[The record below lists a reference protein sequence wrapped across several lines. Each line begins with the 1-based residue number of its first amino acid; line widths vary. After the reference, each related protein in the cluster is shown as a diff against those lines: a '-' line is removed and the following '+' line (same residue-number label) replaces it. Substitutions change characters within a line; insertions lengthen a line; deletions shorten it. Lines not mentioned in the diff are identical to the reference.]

1 MCRIPPTPR
10 TGNLWLYLFATAQEG
25 QMQAPIS
32 IPRQFDRYLLLVLCL
47 VALVLPS
54 LVLAQGYFGTVSGIL
69 TDPSGA
75 VVQGAKVTL
84 TDEHKGFTFHTTS
97 DSNGRYLFASIPPGT
112 YSVTVE
118 MQGFEK
124 TVRTHIK
131 LNVSENATANLSLKV
146 ATQAQ
151 RVEVKAQS
159 ETIALADAETGQVID
174 RRLINDLPIISRD
187 VTELT
192 YLTAGV
198 TDVDDQCHNCGSTN
212 FVSNGSRGAS
222 ADILMDGASV
232 TNFEPN
238 GGVTQAVYIPS
249 AEAVEEFKVQQTN
262 FSAEYGFS
270 GSSIL
275 NMVTRS
281 GTNRFHGSAYD
292 FIRNTI
298 TDANDW
304 FNDRNGQ
311 PIPPVHRHNYGGT
324 IGGPIFK
331 DKTFFFFDWD
341 GYRSSDM
348 QTYFAGVPD
357 QAMRNG
363 DFGEVC
369 TSQGGTFA
377 SGFCT
382 DGSGNALPSGQL
394 WDPYSGTYSS
404 TDGGPVRATPIPNN
418 RIDLYAS
425 PGNPA
430 LNGTPYQISGAPGDL
445 IDPVAQKV
453 MSLFPMPTASFA
465 NPTIYKNW
473 TISGAT
479 PSKRDQF
486 DIKIDHR
493 FSEKNLLSAKYS
505 QQWNST
511 VPFDCFKTIIDPC
524 GSGSNRTTAHIFAI
538 NDAYT
543 ISPTLL
549 LTATFGITRGAF
561 RALAYNSSLGSDP
574 LGTLGFP
581 EYLKAN
587 GFNGVP
593 AMFINDYTNAG
604 FPNAGNDPYGNYKQG
619 QTTGQLGFVVSKI
632 HGPHE
637 LKFGFEGRLH
647 QQNYIQTNAP
657 LGYFQFDNTG
667 SSQCPAVEGTTPC
680 SDGSI
685 AGGDSMA
692 SFMMGQLEGNG
703 SSYYEIQFQ
712 PATENYQYAW
722 FAQDNFKATPKLTLN
737 LGVRYDVS
745 LPRTDRFNHQNWFDP
760 NATSPLNGGNITYQD
775 PISNNNVTIPLRG
788 GEVFANSRQR
798 TNYITDW
805 HDVQP
810 RFGLA
815 YQFANKMVVRGGYG
829 IYYGQSRSGASGVVP
844 YGNAGFDE
852 YTNVV
857 NTYQNAGN
865 TPWLHLSDPFN
876 GRLNQPAGNSLGLLN
891 DVGFGANGTL
901 RKAAANQTPYEQSW
915 SLGIERQMPWNVVFD
930 VEYLGKKGTHLP
942 FSGTNSINILGPGVD
957 SIPLNSPNVN
967 NSCANLN
974 ISCLNTMVTNPFSS
988 ANGGPISDPN
998 STLGV
1003 NAPQVAYYQ
1012 LLLPYPQFT
1021 GVTTDVQ
1028 MIANSIYH
1036 GLQLSARKAFS
1047 NGLEFL
1053 VNYTWSKS
1061 IDDSS
1066 VGDDNVTWLGSLTS
1080 IQDPNKPWLE
1090 RSLSTFDTPSV
1101 LKFSYSY
1108 DLPIGRGRW
1117 LLGNMPRVLEAMV
1130 GGWKTN
1136 GIWVI
1141 SDGRPLVITVSN
1153 GGTPIPGFGAYATQ
1167 RPVITGTLRRNY
1179 GRDWQDQFFA
1189 DPNTAPTANS
1199 SVGDILNVP
1208 APFTFGNMPRTTAA
1222 VRTPL
1227 MFTSDL
1233 SVSKQFLLSSAHEGI
1248 RLEMRLEAQ
1257 NAFNHP
1263 LFSLGTPGAYGDST
1277 LNVGDPSFG
1286 IIPRMSP
1293 VGPRQVQLAAK
1304 VSF

>member
-1 MCRIPPTPR
+1 
-10 TGNLWLYLFATAQEG
+10 
-25 QMQAPIS
+25 MQAS
-32 IPRQFDRYLLLVLCL
+32 ASLRNYLPHFRFLRFFLFSAI
-47 VALVLPS
+47 ALVPAL
-54 LVLAQGYFGTVSGIL
+54 LFAQGYFGTVSGVL

-75 VVQGAKVTL
+75 VIQGAKVTL
-84 TDEHKGFTFHTTS
+84 LDEQKGYHFAATS
-97 DSNGRYLFASIPPGT
+97 DSNGRYLFASIPPGL
-112 YSVTVE
+112 YSLSAE
-118 MQGFEK
+118 MPGFEK
-124 TVRTHIK
+124 SVRAHIK
-131 LNVSENATANLSLKV
+131 LNISESPTANLTLKIAGGTQTV
-146 ATQAQ
+146 QVEAQAQ
-151 RVEVKAQS
+151 G
-159 ETIALADAETGQVID
+159 IATEDATTGQVID
-174 RRLINDLPIISRD
+174 RRFINDLPIIDRD

-192 YLTAGV
+192 YLAPGI
-198 TDVDDQCHNCGSTN
+198 TDMDDQCHNCGSTN

-249 AEAVEEFKVQQTN
+249 AEAIEEFKVQQTN

-270 GSSIL
+270 GASIL

-281 GTNRFHGSAYD
+281 GTNAFHGSAYD

-311 PIPPVHRHNYGGT
+311 SLPPVHRHNYGGT

-331 DKTFFFFDWD
+331 NKTFFFFDWD

-348 QTYFAGVPD
+348 MTYFAGVPD
-357 QAMRNG
+357 TAMRAG

-369 TSQGGTFA
+369 TSQGGA
-377 SGFCT
+377 GF
-382 DGSGNALPSGQL
+382 DPNGNCIDSNGQPFITGQL
-394 WDPYSGTYSS
+394 YDPYSGYN
-404 TDGGPVRATPIPNN
+404 DANFGGAHRQIIIPFNN
-418 RIDLYAS
+418 IGTYAS
-425 PGNPA
+425 PGTNGLPIQPNPQLPA
-430 LNGTPYQISGAPGDL
+430 QYQPTPGVPGNL
-445 IDPVAQKV
+445 IDPVAKNV
-453 MSLFPMPTASFA
+453 MNLFPMPTPSYS

-473 TISGAT
+473 TASGAT
-479 PSKRDQF
+479 PSKGDQF

-493 FSEKNLLSAKYS
+493 FSEKNLVSAKYS
-505 QQWNST
+505 QQWSSSS
-511 VPFDCFKTIIDPC
+511 PYDCFNNVIDPC
-524 GSGSNRTTAHIFAI
+524 GSGTNTSTAHVFAI
-538 NDAYT
+538 TDAYT
-543 ISPTLL
+543 FSPTLL
-549 LTATFGITRGAF
+549 LSTTFGITRGTM
-561 RALAYNSSLGSDP
+561 LINAYNSSHGADP

-593 AMFINDYTNAG
+593 GMFINDYANAG
-604 FPNAGNDPYGNYKQG
+604 FPNAGNNPYGNYKQG
-619 QTTGQLGFVVSKI
+619 QTTGQLSFVLSKI
-632 HGPHE
+632 HGPHD

-657 LGYFQFDNTG
+657 LGYFQFNNTG
-667 SSQCPAVEGTTPC
+667 SSLCPFVDDFADC
-680 SDGSI
+680 
-685 AGGDSMA
+685 GGDSMA
-692 SFMMGQLEGNG
+692 SFLMGQMWGNG
-703 SSYYEIQFQ
+703 NSFYEIQFQ

-737 LGVRYDVS
+737 LGLRYDVS

-760 NATSPLNGGNITYQD
+760 NVTSPLNNGQISYTDPVSGN
-775 PISNNNVTIPLRG
+775 SVTVPLRG
-788 GEVFANSRQR
+788 GEEFASSGQR

-805 HDVQP
+805 HDLQP

-815 YQFANKMVVRGGYG
+815 FQFAPKMVMRGGYG

-844 YGNAGFDE
+844 YGNAGFSE
-852 YTNVV
+852 YTQVIT
-857 NTYQNAGN
+857 TYQNAGAS
-865 TPWLHLSDPFN
+865 PWLHLNNPYPN
-876 GRLNQPAGNSLGLLN
+876 PLNQPAGRSLGLLN
-891 DVGFGANGTL
+891 DVGYGANGPLRTL
-901 RKAAANQTPYEQSW
+901 SANKTPYEQSW
-915 SLGIERQMPWNVVFD
+915 SLGLERQMPWNVVFD

-942 FSGTNSINILGPGVD
+942 FSGTNSIDILGPWVEG
-957 SIPLNSPNVN
+957 IPLSSPDPN
-967 NSCANLN
+967 NPCATRNM
-974 ISCLNTMVTNPFSS
+974 SCLNSLVTNPFSS
-988 ANGGPISDPN
+988 ANGGPIKDPN
-998 STLGV
+998 STLGSQ
-1003 NAPQVAYYQ
+1003 APQISYYQ

-1021 GVTTDVQ
+1021 GVSTDVQ
-1028 MIANSIYH
+1028 MTGSSVYH
-1036 GLQLSARKAFS
+1036 GLQLSARKAFT

-1053 VNYTWSKS
+1053 INYTWSKS

-1066 VGDDNVTWLGSLTS
+1066 VGDDNVTWLGSFTS
-1080 IQDPNKPWLE
+1080 IQDPNRPWLE

-1108 DLPIGRGRW
+1108 DLPFGRGKW
-1117 LLGNMPRVLEAMV
+1117 LLGNMPRVLETMF

-1136 GIWVI
+1136 GIWAI
-1141 SDGRPLVITVSN
+1141 SDGRPLAITVSN
-1153 GGTPIPGFGAYATQ
+1153 AGTPIPGYGSYVSQ

-1189 DPNTAPTANS
+1189 DPNTAPVNTPL
-1199 SVGDILNVP
+1199 GDILNLP
-1208 APFTFGNMPRTTAA
+1208 APYTLGNMPRTTAE

-1227 MFTSDL
+1227 SFTSDL
-1233 SVSKQFLLSSAHEGI
+1233 SVSKQFVLSNAHEGI

-1263 LFSLGTPGAYGDST
+1263 LFSLGAPGPYGDST